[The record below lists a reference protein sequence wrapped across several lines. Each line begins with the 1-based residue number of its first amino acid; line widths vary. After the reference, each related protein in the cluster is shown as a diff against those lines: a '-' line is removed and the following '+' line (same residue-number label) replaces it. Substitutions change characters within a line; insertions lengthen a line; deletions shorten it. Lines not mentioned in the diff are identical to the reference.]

1 MKLLTLDMLRERGID
16 YDRSHLWRLS
26 KDGKFPKPV
35 NVGPGRIAW
44 VATEIDA
51 WLRAKVAARDS
62 QSAA

>member
-26 KDGKFPKPV
+26 KRGDFPKPV

-44 VATEIDA
+44 VASEIDA
-51 WLRAKVAARDS
+51 WIKARVDARDS
-62 QSAA
+62 KSAA